1 MKVLDPHAAAAHHT
15 RLNRLA
21 YSLCGS
27 AQLAD
32 DLTQETYLRV
42 LARPRRLRGHGGE
55 FPYLARTLRNV
66 LNDHRR
72 AQKRQPALVSDEQL
86 AETPSM
92 RGDGDPLRRRA
103 PARCTRR
110 SPRSPRAGA
119 TSIAAVDLAGL
130 SYAETASALRIPLG
144 TVMSRLH
151 RARARL
157 ADALARHR
165 KDPPHMIR
173 PLLAAAAVLAVAAP
187 SAAAHGGGAPDAEI
201 FATNNTALI
210 TDSRR
215 PPPRRPPVPLRRPRR
230 GTSSATAAPS
240 RAAPSCSTACSSTA
254 A

>member
-1 MKVLDPHAAAAHHT
+1 MRAAAGPETVPRPCPEVLDPHAAAAHLT

-42 LARPRRLRGHGGE
+42 LSRPRRLQGNE

-72 AQKRQPALVSDEQL
+72 AERRRPALVSDEQL
-86 AETPSM
+86 ADDAADAPTATP
-92 RGDGDPLRRRA
+92 RPPPG

-110 SPRSPRAGA
+110 SPRSRAMREVV
-119 TSIAAVDLAGL
+119 AAVDLAGL
-130 SYAETASALRIPLG
+130 SYAEAAEALRIPLG

-157 ADALARHR
+157 AGALAANTERTLPD
-165 KDPPHMIR
+165 DPS
-173 PLLAAAAVLAVAAP
+173 LAR
-187 SAAAHGGGAPDAEI
+187 GA
-201 FATNNTALI
+201 
-210 TDSRR
+210 RR
-215 PPPRRPPVPLRRPRR
+215 ARGRRARCRRPRATTR
-230 GTSSATAAPS
+230 RSSPPTT
-240 RAAPSCSTACSSTA
+240 RR
-254 A
+254 